1 MNSLPIVTFG
11 KYKDKPV
18 TDLLADDKYVEW
30 LKLQDWF
37 SKHKPIY
44 NIVVNQQI
52 IAPGHNAKTPEH
64 NKLQNMFL
72 DKANQIKL
80 LDNIFN
86 LSGYNEKLSL
96 LYTNKKFIKWFGADH
111 NEFFKH
117 SVIDGRLEFEGKF
130 NWDMILL
137 YVNNISLEFI
147 SNEDLEIKRRCKYKI
162 QYDTE
167 HELEHQ
173 AELDKHNELI
183 RIREVYDKDIIDKYD
198 DDMRKY
204 IFIKDTHEVLYAKYI
219 ENKKIYDEELK
230 VFITANVKKL
240 CDTCARCDFKNY
252 KYNACDP
259 ADCSS
264 LTGYTQDEMRA
275 KLYKIIEIYKL
286 SHNVPIEIKKITA
299 PRLNIDD
306 E

>member
-1 MNSLPIVTFG
+1 MIINKKLNYYTIVDFPDKGKIFG
-11 KYKDKPV
+11 KFSGEIPKKAGSKAFSH
-18 TDLLADDKYVEW
+18 LIKY
-30 LKLQDWF
+30 L
-37 SKHKPIY
+37 
-44 NIVVNQQI
+44 
-52 IAPGHNAKTPEH
+52 
-64 NKLQNMFL
+64 NKNNSEEL
-72 DKANQIKL
+72 D
-80 LDNIFN
+80 
-86 LSGYNEKLSL
+86 
-96 LYTNKKFIKWFGADH
+96 
-111 NEFFKH
+111 
-117 SVIDGRLEFEGKF
+117 FEGKF